1 MYLLVFVFELDF
13 YGGRLFIKYIYNI
26 PWATATLLNGL
37 DSREMDGLKG
47 QMLEMG
53 LHLKLIC

>member
-26 PWATATLLNGL
+26 LWATATLPNGL

-47 QMLEMG
+47 QMLEMV
-53 LHLKLIC
+53 LHLKIIC